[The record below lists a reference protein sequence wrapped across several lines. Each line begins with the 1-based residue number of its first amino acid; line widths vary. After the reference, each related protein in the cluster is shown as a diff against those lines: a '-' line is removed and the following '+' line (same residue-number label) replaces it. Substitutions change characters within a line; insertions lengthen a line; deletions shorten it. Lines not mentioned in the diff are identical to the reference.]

1 MTRSL
6 AFALAIALAPA
17 GAFAQSPSQTP
28 AKAPDRAA
36 VRAACEADFR
46 QNCPGI
52 QPGGGRLA
60 ACLKEKRAA
69 FSQECLATLRS
80 ARAQRPGN

>member
-1 MTRSL
+1 MTRS
-6 AFALAIALAPA
+6 FALILAIALAPTA
-17 GAFAQSPSQTP
+17 AFAQEP
-28 AKAPDRAA
+28 AKAPNRAA

-60 ACLKEKRAA
+60 ACVKEKRAA
-69 FSQECLATLRS
+69 FSQECLASLQS
-80 ARAQRPGN
+80 ARAQRRAN